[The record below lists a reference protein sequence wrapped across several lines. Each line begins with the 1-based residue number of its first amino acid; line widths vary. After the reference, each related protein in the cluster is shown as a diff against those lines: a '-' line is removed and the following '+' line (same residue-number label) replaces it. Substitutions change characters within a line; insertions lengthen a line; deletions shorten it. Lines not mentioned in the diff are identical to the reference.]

1 MILSFLVMIITMNYM
16 QSNLPEPEPG
26 LASPVRDAEDGL
38 TTLKSRPRMVEPDA
52 APELRQIRND
62 TGTHVAAAG
71 PDRSSIP
78 TLPIETEVYSIEF
91 SPVGGVP
98 VRWDIIDERF
108 TPPPMDNGG
117 DDSWDE
123 TENLV
128 EHLIDP
134 AIVEHP
140 SLDLP
145 FQIIL
150 RGLNSRFFH
159 EFNRDMYEAEILKNP
174 DGVISGYS
182 FRSPRNELGL
192 VMVKTWRF
200 PDSGSFRST
209 LEISL
214 ENHGSSNLSFNN
226 KNTGLGLLLG
236 PGLGSVPNTDNMPPM
251 TQFARTDAILKSPVG
266 FEYAHL
272 SDDADPVVYSE
283 EPLQW
288 AGIQSMYFLAAII
301 PGENTSITSAR
312 MFIDRDVKGT
322 LAADNKEA
330 DFYPSLE
337 IFTDQFNI
345 PFGTRLSFV
354 FDLYMGPKQPE
365 ILREAGHDLER
376 VLFHDSWNWFR
387 GLCLALMIMLTWFQG
402 MVGNWGVSII
412 FLTFTVRLL
421 TFPLVHKGLKAQA
434 KTQVEMQ
441 KLKPLMDKI
450 NEKHKDDPRKKQQE
464 VMSLYREHG
473 VNPLGALKGC
483 GWMLIQMPIFFA
495 LYKLLYQSID
505 LRGASWWFVQDLSQP
520 DRLFML
526 PWNLPLVGDAF
537 NILPLFVAATQMV
550 TSKFTMQTP
559 TDPQQAQ
566 MQKMMIYFMPVMI
579 LVLTYSFPSGLMLY
593 WMVSNLWQVVQQLWV
608 NKHIR
613 KPQQQGVGGEKKA

>member
-1 MILSFLVMIITMNYM
+1 
-16 QSNLPEPEPG
+16 
-26 LASPVRDAEDGL
+26 
-38 TTLKSRPRMVEPDA
+38 
-52 APELRQIRND
+52 
-62 TGTHVAAAG
+62 
-71 PDRSSIP
+71 
-78 TLPIETEVYSIEF
+78 
-91 SPVGGVP
+91 
-98 VRWDIIDERF
+98 
-108 TPPPMDNGG
+108 
-117 DDSWDE
+117 
-123 TENLV
+123 
-128 EHLIDP
+128 
-134 AIVEHP
+134 
-140 SLDLP
+140 
-145 FQIIL
+145 
-150 RGLNSRFFH
+150 
-159 EFNRDMYEAEILKNP
+159 
-174 DGVISGYS
+174 
-182 FRSPRNELGL
+182 
-192 VMVKTWRF
+192 
-200 PDSGSFRST
+200 
-209 LEISL
+209 
-214 ENHGSSNLSFNN
+214 
-226 KNTGLGLLLG
+226 
-236 PGLGSVPNTDNMPPM
+236 
-251 TQFARTDAILKSPVG
+251 
-266 FEYAHL
+266 
-272 SDDADPVVYSE
+272 
-283 EPLQW
+283 
-288 AGIQSMYFLAAII
+288 
-301 PGENTSITSAR
+301 
-312 MFIDRDVKGT
+312 
-322 LAADNKEA
+322 
-330 DFYPSLE
+330 
-337 IFTDQFNI
+337 
-345 PFGTRLSFV
+345 
-354 FDLYMGPKQPE
+354 
-365 ILREAGHDLER
+365 
-376 VLFHDSWNWFR
+376 
-387 GLCLALMIMLTWFQG
+387 

-526 PWNLPLVGDAF
+526 PGNLPLVGDAF

-613 KPQQQGVGGEKKA
+613 KPQQQGVGGEKNHSKGERQLWRKN